1 MPTADQVGMRTWRM
15 LAFLLF
21 LGLGG
26 CLEIEQTV
34 TVSPT
39 GSGRQTMRMV
49 IRDATLKEV
58 ERVSSAA
65 EAGSTELAKAVFD
78 KELVARE
85 LGEAGLV
92 LESHQAERKANRRTV
107 ELAATFPSFAALQKS
122 PLTGSRAE
130 WELGPGPKAGTAR
143 LTLYPQGKAAWVEAR
158 AQGRADADRGPM
170 RSPRRSSRSGSRSLA
185 GLDLTLRFQ
194 LPGDVLVWTANM
206 EKTGV
211 REVDAR
217 ITAAQIKT
225 PQELV
230 RRLAPR
236 FEVIFDARGCKLPL
250 KPLSS

>member
-143 LTLYPQGKAAWVEAR
+143 LTLYPQGKAAWTEAR
-158 AQGRADADRGPM
+158 AKAEQMQTEADAVAEAFFRKKQQE
-170 RSPRRSSRSGSRSLA
+170 LT
-185 GLDLTLRFQ
+185 GLDLTMRFQ
-194 LPGDVLVWTANM
+194 VPGDVLVWTANM

-211 REVDAR
+211 REVTAR
-217 ITAAQIKT
+217 ITADQIKT
-225 PQELV
+225 PQDLV

-236 FEVIFDARGCKLPL
+236 FEVIFDATGCSLPL
-250 KPLSS
+250 KP

>member
-15 LAFLLF
+15 LAFLLS

-34 TVSPT
+34 TVSPD

-143 LTLYPQGKAAWVEAR
+143 LTLYPQGKAAWTEAR
-158 AQGRADADRGPM
+158 AKAEQMQTAADAVAEAFFRKKQQE
-170 RSPRRSSRSGSRSLA
+170 LT
-185 GLDLTLRFQ
+185 GLDLTMRFQ
-194 LPGDVLVWTANM
+194 VPGDVLVWTANM
-206 EKTGV
+206 EKTGA
-211 REVDAR
+211 REVTAR
-217 ITAAQIKT
+217 ITADQIKT
-225 PQELV
+225 PQDLV

-236 FEVIFDARGCKLPL
+236 FEVIFDATGCSLPL
-250 KPLSS
+250 KP

>member
-143 LTLYPQGKAAWVEAR
+143 LTLYPQGKAAWTEAR
-158 AQGRADADRGPM
+158 AKAEQMQTAADAVAEAFFRKKQQE
-170 RSPRRSSRSGSRSLA
+170 LT
-185 GLDLTLRFQ
+185 GLDLTMRFQ
-194 LPGDVLVWTANM
+194 VPGDVLVWTANM

-211 REVDAR
+211 REVTAR
-217 ITAAQIKT
+217 ITADQIKT
-225 PQELV
+225 PQDLV

-236 FEVIFDARGCKLPL
+236 FEVIFDATGCSLPL
-250 KPLSS
+250 KP